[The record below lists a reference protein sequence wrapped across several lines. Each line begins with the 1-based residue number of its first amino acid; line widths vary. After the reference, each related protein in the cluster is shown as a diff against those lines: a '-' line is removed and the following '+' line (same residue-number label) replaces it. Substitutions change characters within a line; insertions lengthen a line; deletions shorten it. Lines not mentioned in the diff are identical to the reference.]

1 VRVLNRR
8 ELLLLGINRRTR
20 SVELSCEFLYMK
32 YCDSQLDNSTQELFE
47 RLDSELRAVDH
58 LVLVNTSWLAS
69 EPFREQLEPLLNSIR
84 ARGGQVRYAGEATK
98 ARKQVR

>member
-1 VRVLNRR
+1 
-8 ELLLLGINRRTR
+8 
-20 SVELSCEFLYMK
+20 MK

-47 RLDSELRAVDH
+47 RLDAELRAVDR

-84 ARGGQVRYAGEATK
+84 ARGGKIRYSTEPTK
-98 ARKQVR
+98 TSK

>member
-1 VRVLNRR
+1 MRVLNRR

-47 RLDSELRAVDH
+47 RLDSELRAVDD

-84 ARGGQVRYAGEATK
+84 ARGGKIRYSTEPTK
-98 ARKQVR
+98 TSK

>member
-1 VRVLNRR
+1 
-8 ELLLLGINRRTR
+8 
-20 SVELSCEFLYMK
+20 MK

-84 ARGGQVRYAGEATK
+84 ARGGKVRYAAEPTK
-98 ARKQVR
+98 TSE

>member
-20 SVELSCEFLYMK
+20 SAELSCEFLYMK

-47 RLDSELRAVDH
+47 RLDAELRAVDH
-58 LVLVNTSWLAS
+58 LVLLNTSWLAS

-84 ARGGQVRYAGEATK
+84 ARGGKISYSSEPTK
-98 ARKQVR
+98 SSK

>member
-1 VRVLNRR
+1 
-8 ELLLLGINRRTR
+8 
-20 SVELSCEFLYMK
+20 MK

-69 EPFREQLEPLLNSIR
+69 EPFREQLEPLLNTIQ
-84 ARGGQVRYAGEATK
+84 ARGGQVRYSSEPTK
-98 ARKQVR
+98 TSK